1 MPFSATSQFGFL
13 VHFVSK
19 DVKEIRE
26 YYMGVTGVPQP
37 FIIVSHD
44 DWDGNTREI
53 RGLSIMYAHP
63 VTFAFRQIAIALLP
77 PEGKKAVDV
86 KADGYKAF
94 LRYGIEKYDLAAPV
108 NDTTTS
114 AGELCLLLA
123 LLLVFT

>member
-1 MPFSATSQFGFL
+1 MISCMAEP
-13 VHFVSK
+13 
-19 DVKEIRE
+19 EI
-26 YYMGVTGVPQP
+26 P
-37 FIIVSHD
+37 
-44 DWDGNTREI
+44 N
-53 RGLSIMYAHP
+53 AHP

-114 AGELCLLLA
+114 AGEFRFDSILR
-123 LLLVFT
+123 FD